1 MAVTQEA
8 RRELRAKV
16 TAAHPEVP
24 VDNDNAAQ
32 LLGHLGDADL
42 RARLS
47 EVRCPVLVLYG
58 SRDAVSV
65 VGARMLAD
73 GLPYAE
79 QVVLDDVGHEPFI
92 EEPDA
97 TFAAITT
104 FFGTSA

>member
-1 MAVTQEA
+1 MTPTSVPDSA
-8 RRELRAKV
+8 RCD
-16 TAAHPEVP
+16 VP
-24 VDNDNAAQ
+24 CSCSTDRV
-32 LLGHLGDADL
+32 
-42 RARLS
+42 
-47 EVRCPVLVLYG
+47 
-58 SRDAVSV
+58 DAVGV

-79 QVVLDDVGHEPFI
+79 QVVLDDVGHEPFV